1 MVQSVWTLGVEM
13 TQSGLQEPPPAK
25 LPGEIHSALV
35 ETLFGTAGSFLAGML
50 AGLLVPIIA
59 YWKTHDSVFVAC
71 GMGVIAMSVVRL
83 VVFRGWHG
91 ADRADRLANAALW
104 EKRYALGGIGFML
117 SVGLTGALLFYR
129 HADAITPIYGVV
141 IVMGC
146 AGALAARNA
155 GRPLIVYS
163 QVLAV
168 LGPLVAVFIVEF
180 NPWFWGLA
188 LLLVLNM
195 ASVKSTT
202 TSLNGVIVQAL
213 MNGREARIQRGRFS
227 SALDSMAHGLVMGD
241 SAGEITV
248 ANHRLREFFGL
259 SDEVVGLTVAGLAE
273 QIAHAGR
280 MPRDEQAA
288 FTAAWESHIAKRDA
302 GVFTQAVDGRIFD
315 FRCEP
320 MEMGGFVVVVEDVTT
335 ARLASR
341 EIERMAHFDMLTG
354 LPNRLQFHNK
364 LVTTMKAKPK
374 AGSQIALLSVDLDQF
389 KEVNDTRGHPTGDEL
404 LRLVAH
410 RLRQC
415 VHGADLVARFGGDEF
430 QVLLHLPDDGR
441 TVGVIAQRII
451 DTLSANYTIDG
462 NIINIGAS
470 VGIAQSPRHA
480 GDADELLRC
489 ADMALYRAKAE
500 GRGIYRA
507 FEPEMDTA
515 MRRKREV
522 EHHLREAILHEEMEL
537 HYQPVVDTRTGRI
550 VAVEALARLRHPTEG
565 LISPA
570 EFIQVAEETGLIVR
584 LGSWVLRRACRDAMA
599 WPEHIRVAVNFSAK
613 QFVMGHNVA
622 ADIRDAIKET
632 GLAPERLEVEI
643 TESMIFE
650 AKDALSQLREIS
662 ASGVKLSL
670 DDFGTGYSSL
680 SYLRQFPVDKIK
692 IDRSFAIDITS
703 RESQAVIGSV
713 SVLAQL
719 LNVELVIEG
728 IEERSQIDAIKPWNV
743 RLVQGYVFSK
753 PLPLAALL
761 PLVNIPLPFAPP
773 KVKKVA

>member
-1 MVQSVWTLGVEM
+1 M
-13 TQSGLQEPPPAK
+13 TQSGLQAAAPKK
-25 LPGEIHSALV
+25 LPADIHAALV
-35 ETLFGTAGSFLAGML
+35 ETLFGTVGSFIAGIFGGML
-50 AGLLVPIIA
+50 VPVIA
-59 YWKTHDSVFVAC
+59 SAKTHDPIFVLCTGAVL
-71 GMGVIAMSVVRL
+71 GLSILRL
-83 VVFRGWHG
+83 GILLAWRRATPEHRASHAAFWERFYSIG
-91 ADRADRLANAALW
+91 A
-104 EKRYALGGIGFML
+104 IGFMTA
-117 SVGLTGALLFYR
+117 VGITAALLFHR
-129 HADAITPIYGVV
+129 HMDQVTPLYGVV
-141 IVMGC
+141 IVMAC
-146 AGALAARNA
+146 AGALAGRNA
-155 GRPLIVYS
+155 GRPFIVYG
-163 QVLAV
+163 QVLGV
-168 LGPLVAVFIVEF
+168 LLPMAAIFVLEF
-180 NPWFWGLA
+180 SAWYWGLA
-188 LLLVLNM
+188 VILGLAM

-202 TSLNGVIVQAL
+202 KYLNGIIVQAL

-227 SALDSMAHGLVMGD
+227 SALDSMSHGLVMGD

-259 SDEVVGLTVAGLAE
+259 HDDVTGLTVAGLAE
-273 QIAHAGR
+273 RIAQSGR
-280 MPRDEQAA
+280 MPRAEQAT
-288 FTAAWESHIAKRDA
+288 FTAAWESHIATRDA

-320 MEMGGFVVVVEDVTT
+320 MDMGGFVVVVEDVTT

-354 LPNRLQFHNK
+354 LPNRVQFHNK
-364 LVTTMKAKPK
+364 LASALKGKPR
-374 AGSQIALLSVDLDQF
+374 AGWQTALLSVDLDQF

-404 LRLVAH
+404 LCLVAQ

-430 QVLLHLPDDGR
+430 QVLVNIPDDGH

-462 NIINIGAS
+462 NIITIGAS

-480 GDADELLRC
+480 SDADELLRC
-489 ADMALYRAKAE
+489 ADMALYRAKAG
-500 GRGIYRA
+500 GRGAYRV
-507 FEPEMDTA
+507 FESEMDTT

-522 EHHLREAILHEEMEL
+522 EHHLRQAILHEEMEL
-537 HYQPVVDTRTGRI
+537 HYQPVVDARTGKI
-550 VAVEALARLRHPTEG
+550 VAVEALARLRHPTEE

-643 TESMIFE
+643 TESTIFE
-650 AKDALSQLREIS
+650 AKDALNQLREIS
-662 ASGVKLSL
+662 ASGVKISL

-728 IEERSQIDAIKPWNV
+728 IEERSQIEAIKPWNV
-743 RLVQGYVFSK
+743 RLVQGYVFSR
-753 PLPLAALL
+753 PVPLAALL
-761 PLVNIPLPFAPP
+761 PLVNTPLPFAAP